1 MNVFYRFSEESFKPR
16 PEGFSKRKCLENFF
30 ECFPTSKI
38 HIIADNVSDD
48 TYEWLKTKVHSIERT
63 CLKSGGMTFLHALK
77 LVRKLDPE
85 THVYLVE
92 DDYMHLP
99 GSEAI
104 LKEGVELADY
114 ATLYDTPDMYTNR
127 TVARNGIYRTIDE
140 GGEISRVLMS
150 EPSWTHWKETSS
162 TTLTFATKAKHI
174 QEDYDLLVKR
184 GIFSEDFEMFIEL
197 KIIKKKNLIVS
208 LPGYSTHCHLP
219 WITRNPKIFEILNLD
234 PKSLPEI
241 LAELEADAKLP
252 T

>member
-1 MNVFYRFSEESFKPR
+1 MNVFYRFSEETFKPR
-16 PEGFSKRKCLENFF
+16 PQGFSKRKCLENFL

-38 HIIADNVSDD
+38 HLIADNVRED

-92 DDYMHLP
+92 DDYIHLP

-104 LKEGVELADY
+104 LREGLELAHY
-114 ATLYDTPDMYTNR
+114 ATLYDCPDTYINHTHYS
-127 TVARNGIYRTIDE
+127 NGMTRIISE
-140 GGEISRVLMS
+140 GGEVSRVYLT
-150 EPSWTHWKETSS
+150 EPSFTHWKETLS
-162 TTLTFATKAKHI
+162 TTLTFATRVKYI
-174 QEDYDLLVKR
+174 QEDYDILVKW
-184 GIFSEDFEMFIEL
+184 GIFSADFDMFFQLRNINQRRL
-197 KIIKKKNLIVS
+197 VVCI
-208 LPGYSTHCHLP
+208 PGYSTHCQMP
-219 WITRNPKIFEILNLD
+219 WITRNPKIFELLNLD

-241 LAELEADAKLP
+241 SAELEAGAKLP